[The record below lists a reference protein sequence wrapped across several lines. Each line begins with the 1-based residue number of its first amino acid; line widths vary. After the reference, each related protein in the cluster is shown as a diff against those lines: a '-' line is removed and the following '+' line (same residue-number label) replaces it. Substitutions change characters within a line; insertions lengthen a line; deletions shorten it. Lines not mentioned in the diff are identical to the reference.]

1 MPPFTETKILECG
14 KVHRNINMT
23 PLKSSQISQE
33 KNHTFNEIEETS
45 IQGIVSGE
53 TIISFSKC
61 ILNFKSMTV

>member
-1 MPPFTETKILECG
+1 MSPFTETKILECG
-14 KVHRNINMT
+14 KVHRNINMA

-53 TIISFSKC
+53 AIISFSRC
-61 ILNFKSMTV
+61 ILNFKYMRI